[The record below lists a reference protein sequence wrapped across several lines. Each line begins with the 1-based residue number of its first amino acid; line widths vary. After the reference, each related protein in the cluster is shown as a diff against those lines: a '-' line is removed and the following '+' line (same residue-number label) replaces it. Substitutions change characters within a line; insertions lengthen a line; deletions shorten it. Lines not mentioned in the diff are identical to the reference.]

1 MKVGRSAVVPNLRW
15 AAAMARMASGV
26 GELLNKTSPPPLTCR
41 SMNPGASQTSEG
53 SLRTSRPDGSSDCG
67 ITPTISEPST
77 TTAASLCLVQ
87 PSNTWP
93 AAIAWRFASF
103 IEFE

>member
-41 SMNPGASQTSEG
+41 SMNPG
-53 SLRTSRPDGSSDCG
+53 RTKPPRAAYEPRDLMVA
-67 ITPTISEPST
+67 PTEE
-77 TTAASLCLVQ
+77 A
-87 PSNTWP
+87 
-93 AAIAWRFASF
+93 RRR
-103 IEFE
+103 